1 MKKSSVISDMQ
12 KEIAGLKEATKP
24 KEKEDDTVCPDCG
37 ADLLVVEDNVL
48 YCEKCDIYYETE
60 EE

>member
-12 KEIAGLKEATKP
+12 AEIAALKEAAKP
-24 KEKEDDTVCPDCG
+24 KAKEDDTVCPGCG
-37 ADLLVVEDNVL
+37 ADLLVVEDGIL
-48 YCEKCDIYYETE
+48 YCEKCEEYYEPE